1 MKNETD
7 WESLAF
13 DAILLWS
20 WPVLLVVCPLL
31 SWLT

>member
-1 MKNETD
+1 MKND
-7 WESLAF
+7 IDRESLAF

-20 WPVLLVVCPLL
+20 WPLLLATAAL